1 MPSEILLS
9 SSQSPWN
16 SQKPKHNSLLDET
29 SLFNVGSPLLESVNE
44 SASKPFPREEI
55 APSHLVQNQMATYNF
70 GASDLSTLHH
80 AQRAY
85 ETNNSLTEAINSTQ
99 QHNV

>member
-1 MPSEILLS
+1 MLSEILLS
-9 SSQSPWN
+9 SSQSPWS

-29 SLFNVGSPLLESVNE
+29 NLFNVGSPLLESGNE
-44 SASKPFPREEI
+44 HNSKPFSMEEV
-55 APSHLVQNQMATYNF
+55 AQSPLVQNQIDTQNLEAF
-70 GASDLSTLHH
+70 DLSTFHH

-85 ETNNSLTEAINSTQ
+85 VANMNLPVAIYSTQ